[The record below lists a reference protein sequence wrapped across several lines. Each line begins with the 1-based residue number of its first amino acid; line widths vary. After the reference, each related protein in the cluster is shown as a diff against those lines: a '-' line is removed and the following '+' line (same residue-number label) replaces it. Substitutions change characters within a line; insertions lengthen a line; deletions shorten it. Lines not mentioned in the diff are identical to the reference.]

1 MTQFLLAMLLRREA
15 LLAFAALQNMVYG
28 AKYTQKKPSSA
39 KKGLIRRHKY
49 NIYCP
54 KIAIS

>member
-28 AKYTQKKPSSA
+28 AKYTQMKPSSRE
-39 KKGLIRRHKY
+39 KGLDS
-49 NIYCP
+49 P
-54 KIAIS
+54 SQV